1 MVELNLEPLDGEL
14 AAGFYVSV
22 RVGEVQKLSRISAG
36 RAYKFPQSA
45 VGDRKYG
52 KIEIF
57 KKVGAC
63 SVGIVPEA
71 GVDQEVSVTL
81 DDVKGVDNCKV
92 KFKVSLTADTSGK
105 PASSPVRASG
115 SEDKPAMR
123 EVNPKVLQAKAYLE
137 QHNLEMRLSEA
148 MQAVLREKPDDP
160 AAFVAEKLAKSA
172 GSVLKKPQTESRP
185 ASPSKSLPPPTPSG
199 AKAEQPAATPVTP
212 SASKAVPE
220 LKGNGEEKEA
230 VVAVKTRWDCRPSV
244 GTWAAQRRGP
254 KLITGARG

>member
-81 DDVKGVDNCKV
+81 DDVKGVENCKV
-92 KFKVSLTADTSGK
+92 KFKVSLNADASGK

-160 AAFVAEKLAKSA
+160 AAFVAAKLAQSA
-172 GSVLKKPQTESRP
+172 GSVLKKPQSRP
-185 ASPSKSLPPPTPSG
+185 ASPSKSLPPPSG
-199 AKAEQPAATPVTP
+199 SKAEAAPPVASP
-212 SASKAVPE
+212 ESKAVPE
-220 LKGNGEEKEA
+220 LKGNGEEKE
-230 VVAVKTRWDCRPSV
+230 VIVAVNSRWDCKASV
-244 GTWAAQRRGP
+244 GTWAAHRRGP
-254 KLITGARG
+254 KLINGARG